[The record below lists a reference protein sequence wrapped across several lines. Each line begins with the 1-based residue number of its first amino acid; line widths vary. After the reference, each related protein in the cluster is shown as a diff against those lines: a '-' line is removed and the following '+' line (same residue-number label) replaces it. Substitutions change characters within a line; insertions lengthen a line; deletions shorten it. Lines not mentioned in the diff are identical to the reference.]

1 MLTPFMPC
9 GAKIPIIALF
19 AGVFFDNAGWVS
31 TICYLACILLIFLGA
46 LLVNGITGHKA
57 KKSFFIIEMPEY
69 KVPSFW
75 GAFKSMCS
83 RGWSYIVKA
92 GTIILLCNAV
102 VTIMLNF
109 SWNFQMVDDATKSI
123 LHDVATPFAV
133 LLIPLGFGMWQMA
146 AAAITGFIAKEE
158 VVGTLGAIFTALAVN
173 EEFELMQSG
182 GGVEIFGI
190 TAVAGLAF
198 LMCNLFTP
206 PCFAA
211 IGAMNSEIKSKKWLF
226 AGIGLQFATAYVV
239 CFLVY
244 QIGTLI
250 TTAKLGTGFFPGLIA
265 VAAIIAVVVILG
277 IRSNA
282 KAKLEAAKK

>member
-1 MLTPFMPC
+1 
-9 GAKIPIIALF
+9 
-19 AGVFFDNAGWVS
+19 
-31 TICYLACILLIFLGA
+31 
-46 LLVNGITGHKA
+46 
-57 KKSFFIIEMPEY
+57 
-69 KVPSFW
+69 
-75 GAFKSMCS
+75 
-83 RGWSYIVKA
+83 
-92 GTIILLCNAV
+92 
-102 VTIMLNF
+102 
-109 SWNFQMVDDATKSI
+109 
-123 LHDVATPFAV
+123 
-133 LLIPLGFGMWQMA
+133 MA

-190 TAVAGLAF
+190 SAVAGLAF
-198 LMCNLFTP
+198 LMFNLFTP

-244 QIGTLI
+244 QIGTLL
-250 TTAKLGTGFFPGLIA
+250 TTATVGTGFFPGLIA